1 MHAHFENQSRP
12 PAAVLRLL
20 IIEDSE
26 IDAQL
31 MVHHVREFGYA
42 TVWDRVD
49 DLVAL
54 QVALSREAWD
64 IALCDFTLPQFN
76 GLAALETIRSA
87 APDLP
92 VILVSGTIG
101 EEVAVAAMRAGAY
114 DYLLKDRLTR
124 LGAAVQRSLQEAE
137 QRQARRR
144 TEDQLRLLFHAIEHS
159 TATIVI
165 TDTAGRIEYANP
177 HFTHVTG
184 YPLDAVRGKNPRLLK
199 SDRMA
204 PAEYARLWKTVQAGG
219 EWRGEFCNRKRTG
232 ELFWESASISP
243 VRDHDGRITHFVKVA
258 EDITHR
264 KQADE
269 AFRKLDAQLRQ
280 AQKLEALGEL
290 AGGIAH
296 DFNSFLGAIVT
307 NLQLARSGIDA
318 ESQTAEYLDRATT
331 ASRQAAGLAR
341 QMLSLSRRDEP
352 CRRFIRLG
360 PVVRDTLRLLEAS
373 LPHGV
378 QAAIDIE
385 SAKQSVLS
393 DPAQIQQVL
402 VNLWTN
408 ACHAAEGHGKR
419 IAVNL
424 AEVDVDAETAGRHAG
439 LHPGPYVRLTVQD
452 DGCGMAPEV
461 LERVFEPFFTTKP
474 EGKGTGLGL
483 SVVQSIVSSH
493 QGAVA
498 VESRV
503 GLGTTVHLFFPGHP
517 SAKADA
523 VTSVA
528 AAEKSLPRG
537 HGEHILLV
545 DDHALV
551 QDATRNLLEHLGYRA
566 TVFGS
571 PLKALEEFRESAD
584 DFDLVLTD
592 LSMREMNG
600 AELARE
606 ILAIRPTIPII
617 VSSGYELG
625 GIRTLIRDLGIREVL
640 AKPVE
645 RDRMAATLARALGR
659 SADSQGRP
667 CHGVPTAITAST
679 SDLNSTVESHSGQS
693 R

>member
-1 MHAHFENQSRP
+1 MQSHSENQSRP
-12 PAAVLRLL
+12 PAALLRLL
-20 IIEDSE
+20 IVEDSE

-31 MVHHVREFGYA
+31 MVHHLHEFGYA
-42 TVWDRVD
+42 TVWDCVD

-54 QVALSREAWD
+54 QVALSRQSWD
-64 IALCDFTLPQFN
+64 IALCDYTLPRFS
-76 GLAALETIRSA
+76 GLEALTTIRLT

-101 EEVAVAAMRAGAY
+101 EEVAVEAMRAGAY

-137 QRQARRR
+137 QRQARRQ

-184 YPLDAVRGKNPRLLK
+184 YPLDAVRGKNPRILK
-199 SDRMA
+199 SDRMPA
-204 PAEYARLWKTVQAGG
+204 AEYARLWKTVQAGG
-219 EWRGEFCNRKRTG
+219 EWRGEFCNRKSTG
-232 ELFWESASISP
+232 ELFWESAAISP
-243 VRDHDGRITHFVKVA
+243 VRDRDGRITHFVKVG

-269 AFRKLDAQLRQ
+269 TFRKLDAQLRQ
-280 AQKLEALGEL
+280 AQKTEVLGEL

-318 ESQTAEYLDRATT
+318 DSQTAEYLDRATV

-341 QMLSLSRRDEP
+341 QMLSLSRRGEP
-352 CRRFIRLG
+352 CRRYIQLA
-360 PVVRDTLRLLEAS
+360 PVVLDTVRLLDAS
-373 LPHGV
+373 LPQGV
-378 QAAIDIE
+378 KTAVDIG
-385 SAKQSVLS
+385 SAKQVVLS
-393 DPAQIQQVL
+393 DAAQIQQVL

-408 ACHAAEGHGKR
+408 ACHAVEGHGKR
-419 IAVNL
+419 IAVCL
-424 AEVDVDAETAGRHAG
+424 ADIDVGSEAAGKHAG
-439 LHPGPYVRLTVQD
+439 INPGSYVRLTVRD
-452 DGCGMAPEV
+452 DGRGMSPDV
-461 LERVFEPFFTTKP
+461 QERIFEPFFSTKP

-483 SVVQSIVSSH
+483 SVVQSIVHSH

-498 VESRV
+498 VESRPDQ
-503 GLGTTVHLFFPGHP
+503 GTSVHLFFPGHP
-517 SAKADA
+517 SSKAEA
-523 VTSVA
+523 VAAVS
-528 AAEKSLPRG
+528 AAEKSVPRG
-537 HGEHILLV
+537 NGEHVMLV

-571 PLKALEEFRESAD
+571 PLKALAAFRESAED
-584 DFDLVLTD
+584 YDLVLTD

-606 ILAIRPTIPII
+606 ILAVRPTIPIV

-625 GIRTLIRDLGIREVL
+625 GIRTLIRELGIREVL

-659 SADSQGRP
+659 SADFQGRP
-667 CHGVPTAITAST
+667 AAAVAAPIACQTNH
-679 SDLNSTVESHSGQS
+679 LNSTIEAH
-693 R
+693 